1 MATLILVLRTVSLL
15 GCAAPMLLGAGG
27 RRAPPGTDTVQRSLS
42 RAPVAAN
49 FAAFGMFFL
58 SLLVFSGSPE
68 GPTAL
73 LLASAGAILAV
84 GGAGLVLRSRA
95 ALGPAWSFVPVADEA
110 TGVITTGPY
119 RRVRHPIYLGL
130 ALLAMGNALAFSSWP
145 ATLIVLGG
153 IVPTFAWRAHAE
165 ETVLSRTFG
174 ESYERYQSHTK
185 MIIPHVL

>member
-15 GCAAPMLLGAGG
+15 CFAAPMLLGASG
-27 RRAPPGTDTVQRSLS
+27 RREQSGTEIRQRSVG

-49 FAAFGMFFL
+49 FAAFGVFFC

-73 LLASAGAILAV
+73 LLASSGALLAV
-84 GGAGLVLRSRA
+84 AGAGLVLKSRA
-95 ALGPAWSFVPVADEA
+95 ALGPAWSFVPVADQA
-110 TGVITTGPY
+110 TGLITTGPY

-165 ETVLSRTFG
+165 EAVLSRTFG
-174 ESYERYQSHTK
+174 ERYTRYQSQTK